1 MNDEIIK
8 ESGYSEFAARIM
20 GKREMHSCNSSLKKD
35 SIDFLDEMIDFL
47 FPHFSNKIYYS
58 SKDILA
64 ELQLLERNLISL
76 LKKRNGKSDKET
88 ERIAADFMTGIPK
101 VHDMIWEDAE
111 AIYKGDPAAES
122 VDEVILAYPGFM
134 AILIYRLAH
143 KLYKLDIPIIP
154 RIFTEHAHQI
164 TGIDIHPGA
173 EIGSPF
179 FIDHGTG
186 IVIGET
192 TIIGKNVKI
201 YQGVTLGALSVD
213 KSLTNVKRHPTIQDD
228 VIIYSQAVI
237 LGGKTIIGKNS
248 VIGGNAWVTQSVPS
262 NSVVY
267 SKIEVKVRTN
277 DDYFDTMDFVI

>member
-1 MNDEIIK
+1 MNDEIIN
-8 ESGYSEFAARIM
+8 ESAYSEFASRIM
-20 GKREMHSCNSSLKKD
+20 DKRELHSCNSLLKKD
-35 SIDFLDEMIDFL
+35 SIDFLNEMIDFL

-58 SKDILA
+58 SRDVLA
-64 ELQLLERNLISL
+64 KMQLLERNLISL
-76 LKKRNGKSDKET
+76 LRKNNGKSEKLTDK
-88 ERIAADFMTGIPK
+88 IATDFMKEIPK
-101 VHDMIWEDAE
+101 IHDMLWEDAE
-111 AIYKGDPAAES
+111 AIYKGDPAAEN

-143 KLYKLDIPIIP
+143 LLYKLDVAIVP
-154 RIFTEHAHQI
+154 RIFTEYAHQI

-192 TIIGKNVKI
+192 TIIGRNVKI
-201 YQGVTLGALSVD
+201 YQGVTLGAMSVD
-213 KSLTNVKRHPTIQDD
+213 KSLMHTKRHPTIQDD

-237 LGGKTIIGKNS
+237 LGGKTVIGKNS
-248 VIGGNAWVTQSVPS
+248 VIGGNAWITQSVPP

-267 SKIEVKVRTN
+267 SKIEVKVRSN
-277 DDYFDTMDFVI
+277 EDYFDTMDFVI